1 MSCRKWEIKIS
12 RWHEGNLG
20 KRDEESVL
28 RHLRECPQCR
38 EMEAR
43 FRDVERM
50 LSNCPEVPVPRFLH
64 EKIVLH
70 VSEYMRQRSDDSIF
84 TLALIR
90 YRFLRHAL
98 VLGLSTLGVLLGV
111 AAGSSLTHSL
121 QPPNVAAPYDLISAA
136 LPNGT
141 GPDSTFDFIWK
152 DD

>member
-1 MSCRKWEIKIS
+1 
-12 RWHEGNLG
+12 
-20 KRDEESVL
+20 
-28 RHLRECPQCR
+28 
-38 EMEAR
+38 
-43 FRDVERM
+43 
-50 LSNCPEVPVPRFLH
+50 LH

-70 VSEYMRQRSDDSIF
+70 VSEQMRQRSDDRLF

-111 AAGSSLTHSL
+111 AAGSSLTQSL
-121 QPPNVAAPYDLISAA
+121 QPPNVTAPYDLISAA